1 MKASGKLANR
11 SLFASVIIIIFL
23 LVIGGVTQRMLT
35 NQKRISAAEERRYQS
50 RLLADELRQSS
61 DDLTRLARTY
71 VVTADKRYED
81 QYWEVLDIRNG
92 KRHGRP
98 ITTGSTGISWPPTGS
113 SRGPTDR
120 RCPFSN

>member
-71 VVTADKRYED
+71 VVTAD
-81 QYWEVLDIRNG
+81 
-92 KRHGRP
+92 
-98 ITTGSTGISWPPTGS
+98 
-113 SRGPTDR
+113 
-120 RCPFSN
+120 